1 MLICLCL
8 FAALDRHRA
17 TALQTTLREFA
28 LEKGEIDK
36 TDALRDWLARLQ
48 TATSARWDDAEAHA
62 LVADVWL
69 RLYQLRLI
77 DSLRQ
82 VNPWIPPEDANR
94 RTSFSQQL
102 FTLRSLQQ
110 REGEAAVTEFLRA
123 GGASDYLRAAKFHAQ
138 SARNA
143 CPRLSRSH
151 LLLAHVAAASGQ
163 PEAMKHHLQRA
174 TKLAPG
180 EARLAFESGELLWSG
195 GDATAAAHQWG
206 RSIRLSEGFAAQVV
220 AVPGVDFVS
229 LFDEFYRGD
238 LGLILHLAHALQR
251 AGQEKQ
257 ALEIAE
263 LTMGRLPPAG
273 HLTADEAFS
282 ASQLTVMQGHGERA
296 MELLKMAVEARPDEV
311 NWRWM
316 LAKWLLD
323 DGDFEAAELQL
334 TECVRR
340 RPDDKRLIE
349 ALNQV
354 QKTK

>member
-1 MLICLCL
+1 MI
-8 FAALDRHRA
+8 
-17 TALQTTLREFA
+17 
-28 LEKGEIDK
+28 G
-36 TDALRDWLARLQ
+36 WLACR
-48 TATSARWDDAEAHA
+48 RPRRRGWDDVEAHV

-82 VNPWIPPEDANR
+82 ANPWIPPEDANR

-151 LLLAHVAAASGQ
+151 LLLAQVAAASGQ

-174 TKLAPG
+174 TQLAPG
-180 EARLAFESGELLWSG
+180 DARLAFESGELLWSG

-206 RSIRLSEGFAAQVV
+206 RSIRLAEGFAAQVV

-238 LGLILHLAHALQR
+238 LGLILRLAKALKR

-263 LTMGRLPPAG
+263 LAMARLPPAG

-282 ASQLTVMQGHGERA
+282 ASQLAVMQGHGERA
-296 MELLKMAVEARPDEV
+296 MELLKMAVETRPDEV
-311 NWRWM
+311 DWRWM
-316 LAKWLLD
+316 LANWLLD
-323 DGDFEAAELQL
+323 SGDLEGAELQL

-340 RPDDKRLIE
+340 QPTDKRLIE
-349 ALNQV
+349 CWI
-354 QKTK
+354 KSKK